1 MRSRGSRRLAV
12 STHQVKGL
20 AALRHRPGVRRG
32 DGESGPERTR
42 HPLSDVRDPGIPS
55 LRGCLFQPR
64 PPRAWLIR
72 CRARDGPAVA
82 SIAIWKGRSIRTGA
96 MIPNARVWN
105 FRGLL
110 NPPSRSQFEHRH
122 RNNTLG
128 IGLAPEAE
136 VSTTPGIGH
145 SALHHEPRYMDGVT
159 DPSRT
164 FGWVWLASVEVTAS
178 RAGQVLL
185 GRAPCPRH
193 LDSISALHSRRLSF
207 LTFQDRAAKLLKQ
220 WFGEHSIGVLPR
232 LAGNGPKI
240 IAGPGKPVEF
250 VQS

>member
-12 STHQVKGL
+12 STHQVEGL

-110 NPPSRSQFEHRH
+110 NPPSRSQFEHRQTSPICGRQTGAH
-122 RNNTLG
+122 NHPKRATSPSYLC
-128 IGLAPEAE
+128 AD
-136 VSTTPGIGH
+136 
-145 SALHHEPRYMDGVT
+145 HEPRGDAEAGVRMGT
-159 DPSRT
+159 EAAPC
-164 FGWVWLASVEVTAS
+164 WLANVCACAFRWRPT
-178 RAGQVLL
+178 RY
-185 GRAPCPRH
+185 
-193 LDSISALHSRRLSF
+193 
-207 LTFQDRAAKLLKQ
+207 
-220 WFGEHSIGVLPR
+220 
-232 LAGNGPKI
+232 
-240 IAGPGKPVEF
+240 
-250 VQS
+250 